1 MAKRLYNNTEIQETI
16 ANIVCDFSQ
25 TDLDKYCRQDY
36 CKIVFDINYALL
48 LKVPEQFTEDQKADA
63 VKDEGGY
70 NRWTWKYQFNKNGF
84 AYAISTQ
91 WYERNDEYVQKWLRR
106 IS

>member
-1 MAKRLYNNTEIQETI
+1 LTI
-16 ANIVCDFSQ
+16 RNAE
-25 TDLDKYCRQDY
+25 
-36 CKIVFDINYALL
+36 AG
-48 LKVPEQFTEDQKADA
+48 A

-91 WYERNDEYVQKWLRR
+91 WYDRNDEYVQKWLRR
-106 IS
+106 FS